1 MVNAQN
7 NPLLEDFNTP
17 HQTAPLIKLRMN
29 ISFRLF
35 RNRLNR
41 AKPKLRQLLKI
52 SRCQHLTTQLL
63 LSTVQESY

>member
-17 HQTAPLIKLRMN
+17 HQTAPFNQIKN
-29 ISFRLF
+29 EHSFRLF

-52 SRCQHLTTQLL
+52 RRCQHLTTQLL